1 MEFTYTLTKKEY
13 TEYYH
18 YFVLADKKVKSS
30 RRNFIYLIPIIVL
43 VGLFVFQVRIWYV
56 YLLVLLLSPL
66 WFILANYIFNSIIV
80 GQMVLS
86 LKKKQADR
94 FSEISVELT
103 DLKKVIVSTIG
114 QTINLNL
121 VSYMFTRNL
130 LVLNCDDN
138 EVVLLPIR
146 LFKEPN
152 EFRNVLKILEQ

>member
-1 MEFTYTLTKKEY
+1 
-13 TEYYH
+13 
-18 YFVLADKKVKSS
+18 
-30 RRNFIYLIPIIVL
+30 
-43 VGLFVFQVRIWYV
+43 
-56 YLLVLLLSPL
+56 
-66 WFILANYIFNSIIV
+66 
-80 GQMVLS
+80 MVLS